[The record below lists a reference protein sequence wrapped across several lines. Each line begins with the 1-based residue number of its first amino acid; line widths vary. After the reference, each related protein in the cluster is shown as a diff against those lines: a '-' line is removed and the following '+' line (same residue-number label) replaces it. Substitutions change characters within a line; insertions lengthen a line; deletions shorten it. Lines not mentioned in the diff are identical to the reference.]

1 MERLAV
7 VEMSDDG
14 RIIIP
19 EAMRKRL
26 GIVGKTRFAAVA
38 GDNGFYFRR
47 IEEASKKRLLDR
59 FDNLS
64 REVNQQFKEREI
76 TQTDVEEAVGWA
88 RDQE

>member
-1 MERLAV
+1 MQRLAM

-14 RIIIP
+14 RVVIP
-19 EAMRKRL
+19 EVMRKKL

-47 IEEASKKRLLDR
+47 IEEASKKRLLNR

-64 REVNQQFKEREI
+64 REVNQHFKEREI
-76 TQTDVEEAVGWA
+76 TPNDAEEAVRWA
-88 RDQE
+88 RGQE